1 MTSKSTQNRH
11 GLEID
16 DCNVKIVHT
25 MFYIAKLDVWPMSC
39 YSLAPHGRFQHYKT
53 EAPDDF
59 AVGRQKP

>member
-1 MTSKSTQNRH
+1 MTSKSAQNRH

-16 DCNVKIVHT
+16 DYDVRPVNT
-25 MFYIAKLDVWPMSC
+25 TLYIDRLDVLPMSC

>member
-11 GLEID
+11 GLGID
-16 DCNVKIVHT
+16 DFDVKIVHT
-25 MFYIAKLDVWPMSC
+25 MFYISKLDVWPMSC

-59 AVGRQKP
+59 AVGRKKP